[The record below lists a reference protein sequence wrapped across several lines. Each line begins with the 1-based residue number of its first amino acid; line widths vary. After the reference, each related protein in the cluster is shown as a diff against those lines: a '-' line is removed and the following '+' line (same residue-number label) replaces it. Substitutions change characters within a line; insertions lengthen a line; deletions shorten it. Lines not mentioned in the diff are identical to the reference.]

1 MRTHGFQYY
10 KTTTTSLQVWPPR
23 PATWVEPARSPAKQI
38 SYWVRPHTSRKRL
51 PVLYIHGIGVGLIPH
66 VGFLKELDTALN
78 GDNPDD
84 GEVGI
89 LAIEVLQV
97 SSRITNAILPRDE
110 FAAQLLQ
117 VLDFHGYDRFVMA
130 SHSYGSV
137 LSTHVLTSP
146 QLAARV
152 SATLLIDPVSILLHM
167 PDVAYNF
174 TVRPPRHANEWQ
186 LWYFASKDP
195 GVAHTL
201 GRHFFWSENILWR
214 DRITELV
221 DNGSRITASLASH
234 DLIVDT
240 ESVGTYL
247 TENQVPGPV
256 IVQDGD
262 REKMEL
268 QTPNASSGHWKER
281 PWRGKG
287 LEVIWWQG
295 LDHAQVFDTEPRR
308 AKLVDVLV
316 EYCKG
321 V

>member
-1 MRTHGFQYY
+1 MRVHGFQYC
-10 KTTTTSLQVWPPR
+10 KTTATSLQVWPPR
-23 PATWVEPARSPAKQI
+23 PMTWMEPAKSPSRNL
-38 SYWVRPHTSRKRL
+38 SYWIRPHTSQKRL

-66 VGFLKELDTALN
+66 VGFLHELDTALN

-89 LAIEVLQV
+89 LAIEILQV
-97 SSRITNAILPRDE
+97 SSRLTHAVLTREE
-110 FAAQLLQ
+110 FVAQLIQ
-117 VLDFHGYDRFVMA
+117 VLDFNGYHRFVMA

-137 LSTHVLTSP
+137 LSTHILTHSP
-146 QLAARV
+146 LASRV

-201 GRHFFWSENILWR
+201 GRHFFWSENVLWR
-214 DRITELV
+214 DRILELM
-221 DNGSRITASLASH
+221 DSGARLTASLASD

-240 ESVGTYL
+240 EAVGTYL
-247 TENQVPGPV
+247 TENRIPDPV
-256 IVQDGD
+256 LKQDGD
-262 REKMEL
+262 RKQMEL
-268 QTPNASSGHWKER
+268 QTPGDTTGHWKQR

-287 LEVIWWQG
+287 LEVIWWDG
-295 LDHAQVFDTEPRR
+295 FDHAQVFDKDSTR

-316 EYCKG
+316 EYSKG
-321 V
+321 T